1 MAPTSD
7 KSSSHSSGTEVPP
20 PSKRTEEALADHL
33 RAEASKQMAIR
44 HASAVAA
51 ASIEKK
57 LAGTTSTG
65 ETVRLTRQLT
75 EFQKC
80 SLQSELAF
88 LEALNRMTNE
98 QKLQTLFMLFDS
110 DGSGTVSSQEMA
122 RCLKKMDT
130 VSRAHERCG
139 HVRAL
144 QSMMLTHFDFA
155 ISNASIVCTP

>member
-1 MAPTSD
+1 MTIPD
-7 KSSSHSSGTEVPP
+7 DFKFQSSGTDEAR
-20 PSKRTEEALADHL
+20 SHRTDEALADHL

-57 LAGTTSTG
+57 LAETTSTS

-80 SLQSELAF
+80 SLQSELVF
-88 LEALNRMTNE
+88 LEALTKMTNE
-98 QKLQTLFMLFDS
+98 QKLQTLFLLFDT

-130 VSRAHERCG
+130 VSHFI
-139 HVRAL
+139 
-144 QSMMLTHFDFA
+144 MLCCFPFELDLF
-155 ISNASIVCTP
+155 SIDTFF